1 MNATI
6 ANFWNHFK
14 ENNFVF
20 RLMADIPK
28 EELEKYFEKLHELL
42 YEYNKDLGVIIKNGK
57 TKSELIITAKGNP
70 YLFKDVELLV
80 HYAPT
85 IKPWIITAFLQPVGD
100 IDAFE
105 KGTDKPLEY
114 FGISLKISQMYFIPL
129 EKLKNP
135 NRLGLRI
142 YLKNYIVHKDNP
154 RLKEAVY
161 TIIEHLVGEKAFAND
176 INFIELVQLT
186 TDTQKPQPIDLC
198 YLNYYLR
205 EFNEPII

>member
-1 MNATI
+1 MNTTI

-20 RLMADIPK
+20 RLMPDIPK
-28 EELEKYFEKLHELL
+28 AEREKYFGKLNELL
-42 YEYNKDLGVIIKNGK
+42 YEYNEDLGVIITNSKD
-57 TKSELIITAKGNP
+57 KSELIITAKGNP

-100 IDAFE
+100 IDEFE

-129 EKLKNP
+129 EYSDNP
-135 NRLGLRI
+135 NRLGLRV
-142 YLKNYIVHKDNP
+142 YLKNYIVLKDNP
-154 RLKEAVY
+154 KLRDAVY
-161 TIIEHLVGEKAFAND
+161 TVIEHIVGEKAFAKD
-176 INFIELVQLT
+176 INYIELVQLT
-186 TDTQKPQPIDLC
+186 SDTIHPEPIDLC
-198 YLNYYLR
+198 YLIDYLR
-205 EFNEPII
+205 QFNDPIL

>member
-6 ANFWNHFK
+6 TTFWKHFK
-14 ENNFVF
+14 EINFIF
-20 RLMADIPK
+20 LLLPEIPK
-28 EELEKYFEKLHELL
+28 EELEKHVAKLNNLL
-42 YEYNKDLGVIIKNGK
+42 YEYNEDLGVIIKNGNEE
-57 TKSELIITAKGNP
+57 SELIITAKGNP

-85 IKPWIITAFLQPVGD
+85 IKRWKITAFLQPLGD

-105 KGTDKPLEY
+105 KGTDKPFEY

-129 EKLKNP
+129 ENSDNP
-135 NRLGLRI
+135 NRLGIRV
-142 YLKNYIVHKDNP
+142 YLKNYILYKDNP
-154 RLKEAVY
+154 RLREAVY
-161 TIIEHLVGEKAFAND
+161 TAIEHLVGEKAFASD

-186 TDTQKPQPIDLC
+186 ADTQKPQPIDLC

-205 EFNEPII
+205 EFNEDLW

>member
-20 RLMADIPK
+20 LLIFDFPK
-28 EELEKYFEKLHELL
+28 EEMEKHLKELNDLL
-42 YEYNKDLGVIIKNGK
+42 YEYNEDLGVIIKNGK
-57 TKSELIITAKGNP
+57 EESELIITAKGNP

-85 IKPWIITAFLQPVGD
+85 IKRWKITAFLQPVGD
-100 IDAFE
+100 IDEIE

-129 EKLKNP
+129 EKLTNP
-135 NRLGLRI
+135 HCLGLRI
-142 YLKNYIVHKDNP
+142 YLNNYIVHKDNP
-154 RLKEAVY
+154 RLKDAVY

-186 TDTQKPQPIDLC
+186 ADTIKPQPIDLC
-198 YLNYYLR
+198 YLNGYLR
-205 EFNEPII
+205 DFNEPIL